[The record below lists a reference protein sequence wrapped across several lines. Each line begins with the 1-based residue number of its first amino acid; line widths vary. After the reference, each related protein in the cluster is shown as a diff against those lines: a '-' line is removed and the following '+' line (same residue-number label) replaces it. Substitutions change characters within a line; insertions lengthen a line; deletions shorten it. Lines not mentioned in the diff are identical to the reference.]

1 MTDRRQIEQALH
13 DVRFHIPPQVDNKI
27 LTDASQALD
36 EAFTEP
42 TFDTA
47 AKSSETVLARLSVS
61 RIGRARLLRGP
72 WRKALAVGVPVAA
85 AMLGLLFFDAMSP
98 ITLADVRAAV
108 AEKTWVHVKYDN
120 GREMWTSLRGGGF
133 FYRQESGFIQA
144 LDQVRG
150 VRQHY
155 FGPPFDSYIYESRV
169 EPNAVSTTPWDAVVR
184 HYEQALDGDR
194 TSDDVER
201 HVVQL
206 DGRRLVRFDR
216 YVTDV
221 LGRRLLK
228 DQIWAD
234 PKSRLPVQ
242 IRHRLQPGERE
253 EQNREWITGQYEF
266 PETGPADLYDL
277 GVPRDAEILRQE
289 DSPIA
294 PEVRATVEAVRR
306 ARQDFPSRYRAVIWP
321 AEKSGSATIIYRDG
335 TRTRLKSYNIMPAG
349 DPKFQ
354 HAHLPLPASAAEVLQ
369 WARTQEPVNQWLY
382 DGKISYFRWRPFL
395 EDPSPA
401 TVQIYRD
408 RDSMWP
414 ERYPLWYQ
422 WPRQFENN
430 VELPADAP
438 DLPPGC
444 IALRLSAFATRID
457 YYLDPRHDHICVKRI
472 EWRRKSGQW
481 RKQEAVV
488 LSDFALL
495 PSGHW
500 YATKRAAIT
509 FQGPSDN
516 GTTKGPVELID
527 ITPLEEDEFPA
538 DVFDGGKLLE
548 GATVLDY

>member
-1 MTDRRQIEQALH
+1 MTDRRQIEQALR
-13 DVRFHIPPQVDNKI
+13 DVRLHIPSQVDEKI
-27 LTDASQALD
+27 LTDASRALN
-36 EAFTEP
+36 EAFAEATI
-42 TFDTA
+42 D
-47 AKSSETVLARLSVS
+47 LAGRSPESVS
-61 RIGRARLLRGP
+61 KPSVSCIGRARILRGP
-72 WRKALAVGVPVAA
+72 WRKAVAVGVPVAA

-108 AEKTWVHVKYDN
+108 AEKAWVHVTYDN
-120 GREMWTSLRGGGF
+120 GREKWTSLRGGGF
-133 FYRQESGFIQA
+133 FYRQESGFVQA
-144 LDQVRG
+144 LDRVRG
-150 VRQHY
+150 LRQHY
-155 FGPPFDSYIYESRV
+155 YGPPFDSYIYENRI
-169 EPNAVSTTPWDAVVR
+169 EPSPVSTTPWDAVLS
-184 HYEQALDGDR
+184 HYERAIDGDSN
-194 TSDDVER
+194 SDDVER

-221 LGRRLLK
+221 LGRRVLK

-242 IRHRLQPGERE
+242 IRHRLQPGERKATS
-253 EQNREWITGQYEF
+253 REWITGQYEF
-266 PETGPADLYDL
+266 PQTGPADLYDL

-289 DSPIA
+289 DSSIT
-294 PEVRATVEAVRR
+294 PEVCATSEAVRR
-306 ARQDFPSRYRAVIWP
+306 AREDFPSRYRAVIWP
-321 AEKSGSATIIYRDG
+321 VEKSGSATIIYRDG
-335 TRTRLKSYNIMPAG
+335 AKTRLKSYNIMPAG
-349 DPKFQ
+349 DSRFR

-369 WARTQEPVNQWLY
+369 WARTREPVNQWLY
-382 DGKISYFRWRPFL
+382 DGKISYFRWRPFF

-414 ERYPLWYQ
+414 EQYPLWYQ
-422 WPRQFENN
+422 WPCPFESN
-430 VELPADAP
+430 VEPLADAP

-444 IALRLSAFATRID
+444 IALRVSAFATQRD

-472 EWRRKSGQW
+472 EWRRESGQW
-481 RKQEAVV
+481 RKQKATA

-509 FQGPSDN
+509 FQGPSDD
-516 GTTKGPVELID
+516 GTTKGPAELID
-527 ITPLEEDEFPA
+527 ITLLKEDQFPA

-548 GATVLDY
+548 GANVLDY